1 VQPSTLP
8 RAAHRLRVAEPS
20 AAYLSRPALVVDA
33 SIFAAA
39 LFGEENRI
47 EAEALLH
54 ARALHA
60 PHLLDYEIAGVAVKK
75 VSRENLP
82 DSAVAAALRAYGR
95 LPIERH
101 AVDAEV
107 LVALAQRYGL
117 TAYDAAYLSVAERL
131 AAPLATFD
139 EKLAAAA
146 QSLLRPRDEVH
157 EPG

>member
-1 VQPSTLP
+1 M
-8 RAAHRLRVAEPS
+8 RVAEPK
-20 AAYLSRPALVVDA
+20 AAYANRPTLVADA
-33 SIFAAA
+33 SVIAAA
-39 LFGEENRI
+39 LFGEESCA

-60 PHLLDYEIAGVAVKK
+60 PHLLDFEIAGVGVKK
-75 VSRENLP
+75 IRRGKQSEH
-82 DSAVAAALRAYGR
+82 AVAAALRAYGR

-107 LVALAQRYGL
+107 LVSVAQRYGL
-117 TAYDAAYLSVAERL
+117 TAHDAAYLCVAERL

-146 QSLLRPRDEVH
+146 RIHLGAPDEVH
-157 EPG
+157 

>member
-1 VQPSTLP
+1 M
-8 RAAHRLRVAEPS
+8 RRLRVAEPKT
-20 AAYLSRPALVVDA
+20 AYLSRPALVADA
-33 SIFAAA
+33 SVIAAA
-39 LFGEENRI
+39 LFGEENCP

-60 PHLLDYEIAGVAVKK
+60 PHLLDYEIAGVGIKK
-75 VSRENLP
+75 IRFGNHSEP
-82 DSAVAAALRAYGR
+82 AVAAALSAYGR

-146 QSLLRPRDEVH
+146 RSHLSAHDEVH